1 MPLKVVLTKGQVK
14 GMRLWIAVLS
24 AISFFG
30 LMASFLGYSQPSE
43 PRKWAL
49 IIGINGYEYV
59 RKLRFCEADAE
70 LLAQTLIRDGGYS
83 PERVLLMTEGEAQ
96 RKNQPRLRPTLANI
110 LEALNSWLGV
120 QKEQD
125 VVLFF
130 FAGHGMRS
138 DKGEDFLL
146 PIDATPA
153 ALERTAIPVS
163 FLLEKLRRS
172 GAKQI
177 VCVFDAC
184 RTLFEGA
191 RGIEIQSRFG
201 EQTDALL
208 EAEVILRSCKPEEI
222 SWEDEKLGH
231 GVYTFFLA
239 EALSGKADADKDG
252 AVTVE
257 EAHRYV
263 FEMVTRRA
271 RERNEKQTPEIS
283 KTYRQYG
290 EIVLAGNPLP
300 PGTLLLTGSERGVT
314 VFVDGEVRATNADL
328 PLHIPV
334 RVGRREIIVRKEG
347 MAEFSK
353 VVFVQSQQV
362 QPVEVHFKAERG
374 SLRIVTE
381 PEGATVWLQR
391 VRRGETKGEGLLI
404 TDLAAGEY
412 LLRIEKEGFY
422 PYEQSVNIEAGKE
435 QSLRISL
442 LPRRKEIG
450 EGKGFLFV
458 DSEPAGVDV
467 YLDGRLI
474 GKTPIWQEIVSV
486 GRHRLELRSETHANL
501 SEEIEVEDAS
511 VVRKSYRLKPAFGN
525 LVVFTDIPDAKV
537 SVGGQEVP
545 LRDGRGEVRLPGGD
559 YEVVV
564 SWGQWQLRRK
574 VVVLKE
580 RTVEEYFRA
589 RDCVGHLTI
598 LSDEPIKGL
607 TVNGVKMD
615 VEVPLTLKNL
625 PVGEYVVRSLREVGE
640 IWEIWEG
647 SARVTAGRT
656 EILRLTKRT
665 MKKFFLKHGAPIS
678 SVAFS
683 PDGKFL
689 ASGSDDNT
697 VKVWEVGSWREVIT
711 LRHGDRV
718 RSVSFSPDG
727 KFLASGSKDN
737 TVKVWEVGSW
747 REVTTLRHG
756 DWVDSVTFS
765 PDGKFLASCSSG
777 DHTVK
782 VWMVGNWRQV
792 ATLRHPSWVFSVS
805 FSPDNKFLASGS
817 EEGFGIVKVWEVGS
831 WKEVVTLKCDSWVI
845 SVAFSPDG
853 KFLAEGSGNEFVGTK
868 TGMVWEV
875 GSWRQVA
882 TLKHEGGVTS
892 VTFSPD
898 SKFLA
903 SGSADKTVKVWEV
916 GSWQEVATLRGHQDC
931 VSSVSFSPDGKFL
944 ASGSDD
950 GTIGIWATEILLSQ
964 R

>member
-1 MPLKVVLTKGQVK
+1 MF
-14 GMRLWIAVLS
+14 LS
-24 AISFFG
+24 VIFVFG
-30 LMASFLGYSQPSE
+30 LLVSFVGYSQPSE
-43 PRKWAL
+43 PRKWAI

-70 LLAQTLIRDGGYS
+70 LLAQVLIRDGGYS
-83 PERVLLMTEGEAQ
+83 PERVLLMTEGEAK

-163 FLLEKLRRS
+163 FLLERLRRS

-177 VCVFDAC
+177 VCIFDAC
-184 RTLFEGA
+184 RTLFEGG

-257 EAHRYV
+257 ETHQYV
-263 FEMVTRRA
+263 FEMVTKRA
-271 RERNEKQTPEIS
+271 REKNEKQTPEIS

-314 VFVDGEVRATNADL
+314 VFVDGELRATNADF
-328 PLHIPV
+328 PIHIPV

-347 MAEFSK
+347 MAEFRK

-362 QPVEVHFKAERG
+362 ETVEVNLKAERG
-374 SLRIVTE
+374 SLRVVTE

-391 VRRGETKGEGLLI
+391 VRRGETKRDGLVI
-404 TDLAAGEY
+404 TDLAVGEY
-412 LLRIEKEGFY
+412 LLRIEREGFY
-422 PYEQSVNIEAGKE
+422 PYEQSVRIEAGKE
-435 QSLRISL
+435 QLLRISL
-442 LPRRKEIG
+442 LPRGREIG

-458 DSEPAGVDV
+458 DSEPSGVDV

-486 GRHRLELRSETHANL
+486 GQHRLELRSETHENL

-511 VVRKSYRLKPAFGN
+511 VVRKSYRLKPAYGN
-525 LVVFTDIPDAKV
+525 LVVFTDIPDAVVKV
-537 SVGGQEVP
+537 GEQVVP
-545 LRDGRGEVRLPGGD
+545 LKDGKGEVRLPGGD
-559 YEVVV
+559 YDVVV
-564 SWGQWQLRRK
+564 QIGQWQLKRK

-580 RTVEEYFRA
+580 RTVEEFFRA
-589 RDCVGHLTI
+589 KDCVGHLTI
-598 LSDEPIKGL
+598 LSDEPIKGV
-607 TVNGVKMD
+607 TINGVKME

-625 PVGEYVVRSLREVGE
+625 PVGEYVVRSLREVGDM
-640 IWEIWEG
+640 WEIWDG
-647 SARVTAGRT
+647 KAHVTAGRT

-665 MKKFFLKHGAPIS
+665 IKIKTLMHGG
-678 SVAFS
+678 VVF
-683 PDGKFL
+683 
-689 ASGSDDNT
+689 
-697 VKVWEVGSWREVIT
+697 
-711 LRHGDRV
+711 
-718 RSVSFSPDG
+718 SVSFSPDG
-727 KFLASGSKDN
+727 KFL
-737 TVKVWEVGSW
+737 V
-747 REVTTLRHG
+747 
-756 DWVDSVTFS
+756 
-765 PDGKFLASCSSG
+765 
-777 DHTVK
+777 
-782 VWMVGNWRQV
+782 
-792 ATLRHPSWVFSVS
+792 
-805 FSPDNKFLASGS
+805 SGS
-817 EEGFGIVKVWEVGS
+817 E
-831 WKEVVTLKCDSWVI
+831 
-845 SVAFSPDG
+845 
-853 KFLAEGSGNEFVGTK
+853 
-868 TGMVWEV
+868 
-875 GSWRQVA
+875 
-882 TLKHEGGVTS
+882 
-892 VTFSPD
+892 
-898 SKFLA
+898 
-903 SGSADKTVKVWEV
+903 
-916 GSWQEVATLRGHQDC
+916 
-931 VSSVSFSPDGKFL
+931 
-944 ASGSDD
+944 D
-950 GTIGIWATEILLSQ
+950 GTIRVWATDIWITQ